1 MYPPFWASWFK
12 KGPSSLILSPPPA
25 HARLCCQGS
34 DVRHTAKAGGT
45 GSSIISHLWELSLS
59 IYVVPSAGSFPCCFL
74 PRSGT
79 QASLARLGA
88 QVPFVL
94 FPWTYYVTI
103 SPWGH
108 SVFPLLH
115 RPTGHPQTP
124 AWGISFFLNLR
135 KTPSVFPEPLKPLCL
150 LPQTHP

>member
-1 MYPPFWASWFK
+1 MVQEGTSISDPQPS
-12 KGPSSLILSPPPA
+12 PSSPQAMLS
-25 HARLCCQGS
+25 RIWGRTQCQGWGHRIFRYQS
-34 DVRHTAKAGGT
+34 PSRALLF
-45 GSSIISHLWELSLS
+45 HLF
-59 IYVVPSAGSFPCCFL
+59 VPSAGSFPCCFL
-74 PRSGT
+74 PRHRT
-79 QASLARLGA
+79 QGSLAMLGA
-88 QVPFVL
+88 QVPLVL

-115 RPTGHPQTP
+115 GSASHSHTP

-135 KTPSVFPEPLKPLCL
+135 KTPSVFPEPLKPLCF